1 METRAAG
8 IRFHWWVVVLLV
20 VGLAVVGAGVS
31 MIAPGSRG
39 PDPQLIVAADHA
51 EIAAGG
57 AAAHLT
63 IRSPLPDGMLPWAHG
78 GLTARVVEGGHSARI
93 ARTYF
98 DAGAWHVTVQ
108 SKAMPGKVKIAATL
122 APFADGSASITVA
135 ANYRD
140 SAGDGTPDVLR
151 LEDPADEAAFRG
163 WFTFL
168 AEAQFFRETS
178 TLPAEISD
186 CAGLI
191 RYAYREALRTHDS
204 AWSKSAALPLVPAI
218 PSVRKYEYPFTPWG
232 AALFRIGPEQLAE
245 FADAAT
251 LLHLNTHLVARDIR
265 RARAG
270 DLIFFHREDAAMPYH
285 TMMYLGSSQIENAAG
300 PYLIYHTGPTHEVA
314 HEVAH
319 EPGHASSAGEI
330 RRPAV
335 AELQKHP
342 DPSWHPGAENPH
354 FLGVYRW
361 NILWR

>member
-8 IRFHWWVVVLLV
+8 IRFQWLVVVLLII
-20 VGLAVVGAGVS
+20 GLAVVGVGVS
-31 MIAPGSRG
+31 TMAPGSRG
-39 PDPQLIVAADHA
+39 PDPQLILTADHP

-57 AAAHLT
+57 AAAHVT
-63 IRSPLPDGMLPWAHG
+63 IRSSLPDGLPLTSG
-78 GLTARVVEGGHSARI
+78 GLTARVMEGGHSARI
-93 ARTYF
+93 ARMYF

-122 APFADGSASITVA
+122 PPFVDGSSSITVA

-140 SAGDGTPDVLR
+140 SVGDGTPDVLR
-151 LEDPADEAAFRG
+151 LEDPSDEAAFRG

-204 AWSKSAALPLVPAI
+204 AWSKSAGLPLVPAI

-232 AALFRIGPEQLAE
+232 AALFRTGREQLAE

-251 LLHLNTHLVARDIR
+251 LLRLN
-265 RARAG
+265 
-270 DLIFFHREDAAMPYH
+270 
-285 TMMYLGSSQIENAAG
+285 
-300 PYLIYHTGPTHEVA
+300 
-314 HEVAH
+314 
-319 EPGHASSAGEI
+319 
-330 RRPAV
+330 
-335 AELQKHP
+335 
-342 DPSWHPGAENPH
+342 
-354 FLGVYRW
+354 
-361 NILWR
+361 

>member
-1 METRAAG
+1 METHAAG
-8 IRFHWWVVVLLV
+8 IRFHWWIVGLLV

-31 MIAPGSRG
+31 ILAPGSRG
-39 PDPQLIVAADHA
+39 PDPQLILTADHA

-63 IRSPLPDGMLPWAHG
+63 IRSSLPDGLPLTST
-78 GLTARVVEGGHSARI
+78 GLTARVLEGGHSARI

-108 SKAMPGKVKIAATL
+108 SKAMPGKVKVAATL
-122 APFADGSASITVA
+122 APFADGSTSVTVA

-204 AWSKSAALPLVPAI
+204 AWSKAAGLPLVPAI

-232 AALFRIGPEQLAE
+232 AALFRTGPEQLAE
-245 FADAAT
+245 FADAGT
-251 LLHLNTHLVARDIR
+251 LLRLNTHLVARDIR
-265 RARAG
+265 QARPG
-270 DLIFFHREDAAMPYH
+270 DLIFFHQEDAASPYH
-285 TMMYLGSSQIENAAG
+285 TMMYLGASQIENAAG
-300 PYLIYHTGPTHEVA
+300 PFVVYHTGPTHA
-314 HEVAH
+314 
-319 EPGHASSAGEI
+319 PGQASSAGEI

-335 AELQKHP
+335 AELRKHP